1 MHTCPRRASRRS
13 GAAGSAR
20 CDRRTT
26 PRGESRN
33 RYQGQETGSLS
44 GYSIRLQYQAAESG
58 SRLRLREKKRNGEGT
73 RSEDRYRSL
82 AAVRR
87 RWTAGREASR
97 KRSAPAQYPSKGKE
111 KRGLIGM
118 PRACE
123 RVERIPA
130 PEGLNRWSTSPKR
143 QPLRSES
150 RGVTTVMMVTMMR
163 SLGGRKETL
172 RNAAQEP
179 PRSCAAARG
188 HDRVV
193 LIAAADF
200 FLPLSRKAWHA
211 RLIAL

>member
-1 MHTCPRRASRRS
+1 ME
-13 GAAGSAR
+13 
-20 CDRRTT
+20 
-26 PRGESRN
+26 RGESRN

-87 RWTAGREASR
+87 RWPAGREASR

-150 RGVTTVMMVTMMR
+150 QDPCRRRALRRRHTTTPRTRHVSTGCKSSALLTPDAVT
-163 SLGGRKETL
+163 
-172 RNAAQEP
+172 
-179 PRSCAAARG
+179 
-188 HDRVV
+188 
-193 LIAAADF
+193 F
-200 FLPLSRKAWHA
+200 
-211 RLIAL
+211 